1 MKTETT
7 RKDLIEIRDGIDRM
21 LTRLEFG
28 EEINVRSLFIALFRA
43 VYAGLNFLIRK
54 TWGE

>member
-7 RKDLIEIRDGIDRM
+7 RKDLIEIRDGIDKI
-21 LTRLEFG
+21 LTRIELG